1 MWQVSETEQN
11 TNAVKNNT
19 FLQPDHLFF
28 GACGLLVA
36 CLFVM
41 LLSYFHKN
49 LTSFCVSLIYCK
61 KTVAISCSFQVS
73 LHLFQ
78 NVVL

>member
-1 MWQVSETEQN
+1 MYQVSKTEQN

-19 FLQPDHLFF
+19 LLQPDVVFS
-28 GACGLLVA
+28 ANGLLVA

-49 LTSFCVSLIYCK
+49 LTYIV
-61 KTVAISCSFQVS
+61 
-73 LHLFQ
+73 
-78 NVVL
+78 